1 MPPASSKT
9 FLDIQA
15 NYRVYIQSADSYLC
29 FRQALLIQCLT
40 SFFSP
45 SSSLCTVFDIILSN
59 MRWGLSIN
67 PSANL
72 FVFADFDVHR
82 KDWLTNFGR
91 TDRHGELCYDFSI
104 SNDLTQMVNF
114 PNRIPDCYH
123 HSHALWFSFFLLT
136 IVFILEW
143 LSLHWKFWSC
153 CCLCF
158 HWLSVK
164 LKRRCNVS
172 SHSLRFFLCWVGWSS
187 RSFERCSMGGYL

>member
-1 MPPASSKT
+1 MPPASSET

-45 SSSLCTVFDIILSN
+45 SSSLCTVFDVILSN

-91 TDRHGELCYDFSI
+91 TDRHGELCYIFQSQMILLRWLTFLIGSLTVTITVMLFDF
-104 SNDLTQMVNF
+104 L
-114 PNRIPDCYH
+114 
-123 HSHALWFSFFLLT
+123 SFF
-136 IVFILEW
+136 W
-143 LSLHWKFWSC
+143 Q
-153 CCLCF
+153 
-158 HWLSVK
+158 
-164 LKRRCNVS
+164 
-172 SHSLRFFLCWVGWSS
+172 
-187 RSFERCSMGGYL
+187 